1 MANNSIASQFQF
13 SSNSKGILWM
23 IFGGFAFAT
32 MGALTHELG
41 KHCDWLI
48 IAFFR
53 MLISFVIAFALALR
67 AGINPF
73 VLTNKTLWLRSF
85 VGSSAMLAT
94 FYALTKLPI
103 SEIAIITE
111 TRPIWVAMVAGYILG
126 ETTGK
131 RIWLSIIFGMVGVI
145 LVEHPRILE
154 QDFAG
159 LVAVYAAFGGA
170 VVMICLRK
178 LKDLDPRV
186 IVTHFSGTATIITLL
201 TILSVR
207 SEFDVSVFANS
218 TLLIMLLGVGIFGT
232 IGQLAMTKAFSIG
245 EAPSVASASFIKV
258 GFSAGYDL
266 LIWNYVFNAP
276 TIIGMALILLSTGW
290 LFSRKKFSKVQ
301 VKTVNHELSTNKKL
315 LTEKQRV

>member
-1 MANNSIASQFQF
+1 MTYKSIATRFQF
-13 SSNSKGILWM
+13 TSNSKGILWM
-23 IFGGFAFAT
+23 VLGGFAFAT

-53 MLISFVIAFALALR
+53 MLISFVIAFALAKKARL
-67 AGINPF
+67 NPF
-73 VLTNKTLWLRSF
+73 VFNNSTLWLRSL

-111 TRPIWVAMVAGYILG
+111 TRPIWVALVAGYILG

-131 RIWLSIIFGMVGVI
+131 RIWLSIIFGLVGVI

-154 QDFAG
+154 QNFAS
-159 LVAVYAAFGGA
+159 LVAVYAALGGA

-178 LKDLDPRV
+178 LKNLDPRI
-186 IVTHFSGTATIITLL
+186 IVTHFSGTATIVALITLV
-201 TILSVR
+201 SVR
-207 SEFDVSVFANS
+207 SEVDISVFGSS
-218 TLLIMLLGVGIFGT
+218 TLLIMLLGVGVFGT
-232 IGQLAMTKAFSIG
+232 IGQLAMTKAFSVG
-245 EAPSVASASFIKV
+245 EAPSVASAGFIKV

-276 TIIGMALILLSTGW
+276 TVVGMALILFSTTW
-290 LFSRKKFSKVQ
+290 LFKRKK
-301 VKTVNHELSTNKKL
+301 KTKIGDNVLEPKL
-315 LTEKQRV
+315 TRKIIDGKTT

>member
-1 MANNSIASQFQF
+1 
-13 SSNSKGILWM
+13 M

>member
-1 MANNSIASQFQF
+1 MINKSIVSRFQFTANN
-13 SSNSKGILWM
+13 KGVLWM
-23 IFGGFAFAT
+23 VFGGFAFAT
-32 MGALTHELG
+32 MAALTHELG

-53 MLISFVIAFALALR
+53 MLISFVITFGLAR
-67 AGINPF
+67 AAGINPF
-73 VLTNKTLWLRSF
+73 VLNNRTLWLRSF
-85 VGSSAMLAT
+85 IGSSAMLAT

-111 TRPIWVAMVAGYILG
+111 TRPIWVALVAGYILG

-131 RIWLSIIFGMVGVI
+131 KIWLSIIFGMVGVI

-154 QDFAG
+154 QNFAS
-159 LVAVYAAFGGA
+159 LMAVYAAFGGA

-186 IVTHFSGTATIITLL
+186 IVIHFSGTATIITLITL
-201 TILSVR
+201 FSLRGEVDLSVIN
-207 SEFDVSVFANS
+207 NS
-218 TLLIMLLGVGIFGT
+218 NIIFMLLGVGIFGT
-232 IGQLAMTKAFSIG
+232 IGQLAMTKAFSVG

-266 LIWNYVFNAP
+266 LIWNYIFSP
-276 TIIGMALILLSTGW
+276 TTIIGMILILVSTGW
-290 LFSRKKFSKVQ
+290 LIGKK
-301 VKTVNHELSTNKKL
+301 KTKSEDVIAEHSLEKKGS
-315 LTEKQRV
+315 VP